1 MASTT
6 LTSMPSAIY
15 AGDSFDLLYT
25 ASDYP
30 ASSGWTLVFSFR
42 AKEGSVIEITSSA
55 SGSDHLFNVV
65 AATTGGWIPG
75 TYKGVGRVN
84 NGTKY
89 VTVWGGSLTV
99 LPDMTQQSDNYDTR
113 TNAKICLD
121 AIDAVMLG
129 KATRDVMHTTIAGQS
144 IGRMSWAELLSAKSF
159 YQDRVDSEVAAEN
172 AKNNLGN
179 SRNVLIRFNRP

>member
-1 MASTT
+1 
-6 LTSMPSAIY
+6 
-15 AGDSFDLLYT
+15 
-25 ASDYP
+25 
-30 ASSGWTLVFSFR
+30 
-42 AKEGSVIEITSSA
+42 
-55 SGSDHLFNVV
+55 
-65 AATTGGWIPG
+65 
-75 TYKGVGRVN
+75 
-84 NGTKY
+84 
-89 VTVWGGSLTV
+89 
-99 LPDMTQQSDNYDTR
+99 MTQQSDNYDTR

-129 KATRDVMHTTIAGQS
+129 KATRDVMQTTIAGQS